1 MTGDAPEVAP
11 GFATADLTCDAYLG
25 GRLRLWQP
33 LRGYRAAI
41 DPALLAAFAPAEA
54 GMRALDLGCGAG
66 AAALCLA
73 ARTPGLDLHG
83 LERRPEYLD
92 LARRNAAENGLALA
106 VHAGDVLRPPAD
118 LRATPFD
125 LVVMNPPFHPAGG
138 SAAPDAGRDAANREQ
153 GREQVRG
160 PGAAET
166 AVGDWI
172 AAGLRRLRPG
182 GAIAVVHLP
191 GRLAAILAALEG
203 PAGAIEILPVA
214 PREGRPA
221 SRVLVRA
228 RKGRRAA
235 LILHAPLVL
244 HEGAAHDADRDS
256 YTPRAAAALRGES
269 ALGGDAR

>member
-1 MTGDAPEVAP
+1 MTGAGSMPEPAP
-11 GFATADLTCDAYLG
+11 GFAPAELACDAYLG

-33 LRGYRAAI
+33 LKGYRAAI
-41 DPALLAAFAPAEA
+41 DPALLAAFAPAEP

-92 LARRNAAENGLALA
+92 LARRNAAENGLPLTA
-106 VHAGDVLRPPAD
+106 HEGDVLRPPAA
-118 LRATPFD
+118 LRAPPFD
-125 LVVMNPPFHPAGG
+125 LVLMNPPFHPAWA
-138 SAAPDAGRDAANREQ
+138 SAAPDAGRDAAHREQ
-153 GREQVRG
+153 AGPRAGR
-160 PGAAET
+160 ADST
-166 AVGDWI
+166 VGDWI

-235 LILHAPLVL
+235 LTLLAPLVL

-269 ALGGDAR
+269 ALGAGAG